1 MNCTDF
7 EQAVQQELDA
17 RRTELSADLQSHHDT
32 CADCRLFYA
41 AQLAFV
47 SVTKMWQSTTVAPPE
62 IIEAV
67 LTQAAAAP
75 SKSQVTV
82 ATKSGSPGRFWGAI
96 FSAAAMVMIAVTLLQ
111 APPPAQQPVAQ
122 REAPSPVESGVVS
135 DTLTGLLH
143 GMSADYVALPTETQR
158 ALQNFSELP
167 DSAPLLQEFSGPEP
181 LKMERPVEWQ
191 RWDRPVSD
199 RVGQAF
205 GFLWEALP
213 QTSERSS

>member
-7 EQAVQQELDA
+7 EQAVQHLLDA
-17 RRTELSADLQSHHDT
+17 RRTELSAELQSHQDE

-41 AQLAFV
+41 TQLAFV
-47 SVTKMWQSTTVAPPE
+47 SVTKMWQSTTAASPE

-67 LTQAAAAP
+67 LKEIAAPPPKRQEAAA
-75 SKSQVTV
+75 TR
-82 ATKSGSPGRFWGAI
+82 SGSRGRFWGAI
-96 FSAAAMVMIAVTLLQ
+96 CSAAAMLVIAVTLLQ
-111 APPPAQQPVAQ
+111 SPPPVQPPVAQ
-122 REAPSPVESGVVS
+122 RESPSPVESGVVS

-143 GMSADYVALPTETQR
+143 GMSADYAALPTETQR

-181 LKMERPVEWQ
+181 LKMERPVEWR

-205 GFLWEALP
+205 SFLWEALP